1 MANSISSRDIMNSK
15 PFYDS
20 IVKKNEKKV
29 PYIVGITT
37 DNSVADGLAL
47 YKCYKA
53 NGVSYCTDK
62 KVEDI
67 FFYTVNLGEENL
79 TYLGRIN
86 EQDHAKRV
94 FLDTFLKAN
103 EGNAIAQRKLGDLY
117 STGNGV
123 NIDINEAKKY
133 HELAANQENLD
144 ALNKKEPS
152 LILKQGDE
160 YISSKLTT
168 EALACY
174 VHVALTGNEEG
185 IFKAGHLALML
196 GDISFQKNELVN
208 AIKHYS
214 LVLNIGH
221 VLSDTKYK
229 EICLRIG
236 DCYLNSNPPK
246 ALQHYLLAANKG
258 CPLCQYKVGELFTN
272 GAEGIKINYLKAQEY
287 FKLAAAQD
295 HPLSMLM
302 AATEHIL
309 GNRKNIEEA
318 TNLIN
323 RFTVLQF
330 GKNLPALQ
338 SWLEEV
344 RQAALYNKQFQY
356 AIHRLYLQCNGLTPL
371 TNVTNN
377 SNHKEQSKAATTTS
391 L

>member
-15 PFYDS
+15 PFYES

-29 PYIVGITT
+29 PYIVGITAE
-37 DNSVADGLAL
+37 NSVADGLAL
-47 YKCYKA
+47 YKHYKVHK
-53 NGVSYCTDK
+53 VSFCTNN

-67 FFYTVNLGEENL
+67 FFYTVNVGEETL
-79 TYLGRIN
+79 TYLGRMN
-86 EQDHAKRV
+86 EQDEAKRV
-94 FLDTFLKAN
+94 FLDTFVDAN
-103 EGNAIAQRKLGDLY
+103 EGNTPAQHKLGDHY
-117 STGNGV
+117 SEGIGV
-123 NIDINEAKKY
+123 NKDTDEAIKY
-133 HELAANQENLD
+133 YGLAANQGDLD
-144 ALNKKEPS
+144 ALNKKS
-152 LILKQGDE
+152 ILIGDV
-160 YISSKLTT
+160 YLSNKFHN

-174 VHVALTGNEEG
+174 VHVALTGNKAA
-185 IFKAGHLALML
+185 IFKAGYLALKI
-196 GDISFQKNELVN
+196 GNRSFQNKDLVN
-208 AIKHYS
+208 ALKHYT

-221 VLSDTKYK
+221 VLSDTEYK

-246 ALQHYLLAANKG
+246 ALQYYLLAANKG
-258 CPLCQYKVGELFTN
+258 CPFSQYKVAELLTN
-272 GAEGIKINYLKAQEY
+272 GAEGIEIDYLQAQVY

-309 GNRKNIEEA
+309 GNQQNIVEA

-330 GKNLPALQ
+330 GKNRPELQ

-344 RQAALYNKQFQY
+344 RQIAPLNKQFQY

-377 SNHKEQSKAATTTS
+377 SNHKVQSKAATTTS